1 MWCLLVMDEGQS
13 RARVLSLEI
22 GFFGVLRLD
31 TGPEPGPEPEHEPG
45 PEPRAEPRPEPGPEP
60 GPCL

>member
-31 TGPEPGPEPEHEPG
+31 TGPKPGPEPEPG
-45 PEPRAEPRPEPGPEP
+45 PEPRAEPRPEPGP
-60 GPCL
+60 GL